1 MRFAA
6 LKRIPILRLSVF
18 SVYSVVQSRRG
29 SLAQPRNTRMS
40 RKEASEVRFV
50 FAAKVAKDSKTP
62 ESDEPVVGSEFV
74 STNH

>member
-1 MRFAA
+1 
-6 LKRIPILRLSVF
+6 
-18 SVYSVVQSRRG
+18 
-29 SLAQPRNTRMS
+29 MS